1 MPTDAP
7 RETFIDILIGSR
19 LISAVS
25 FGLLW
30 IRRDGESLWIAVT
43 GARVIAFGWFLLFVH
58 AVGKFGKRGLW
69 LLLGGLPAVW
79 VMLELATE
87 FGRCLFVGCSVP

>member
-1 MPTDAP
+1 MPIETP
-7 RETFIDILIGSR
+7 RETFIDMFIGSILIS
-19 LISAVS
+19 VS
-25 FGLLW
+25 FALLW
-30 IRRDGESLWIAVT
+30 IRRDGESLWITVM

-79 VMLELATE
+79 VMLDLATE
-87 FGRCLFVGCSVP
+87 FGRCLFLGYSVP